1 MSSRS
6 RCVISSPNPHRTLII
21 VLLGGLGAERAR
33 KKKRRRLFPYRRQRT
48 EDRKPRHSSYV
59 VARSS
64 ERAAHIHPIRRQMI
78 EDDGPNAVKQ
88 RTATRIHSLS
98 SRAPEDRSA
107 PPQHGAGRCHR
118 KPVAP
123 SPSKRDSRKSAA
135 APSVA
140 SCSQTTPQDALDRPP
155 RRPCPTKIAE
165 SSSWIATTPLFAR

>member
-6 RCVISSPNPHRTLII
+6 RCVIRSPNPHRTLII

-33 KKKRRRLFPYRRQRT
+33 KKNAAACSRTGGSAT

-88 RTATRIHSLS
+88 RTVMRIHSPS
-98 SRAPEDRSA
+98 SCARGAQRAYAVRRGPV
-107 PPQHGAGRCHR
+107 PPQTCRA
-118 KPVAP
+118 KPVQTGLAQI
-123 SPSKRDSRKSAA
+123 RCRAVSR
-135 APSVA
+135 
-140 SCSQTTPQDALDRPP
+140 Q
-155 RRPCPTKIAE
+155 
-165 SSSWIATTPLFAR
+165 LFADHSPGCASPPPTPPMPDKDRRKLVLGCNYTLIR

>member
-21 VLLGGLGAERAR
+21 VLLGGLGAERAC
-33 KKKRRRLFPYRRQRT
+33 KKNAAACSRTGGSAT

-78 EDDGPNAVKQ
+78 EDDGPNAVRQ

-140 SCSQTTPQDALDRPP
+140 SCSQTTPQDAVH

>member
-107 PPQHGAGRCHR
+107 PPQHGAGRCQPQTCR
-118 KPVAP
+118 SKPVQTGLAQI
-123 SPSKRDSRKSAA
+123 RCRAVSR
-135 APSVA
+135 
-140 SCSQTTPQDALDRPP
+140 Q
-155 RRPCPTKIAE
+155 
-165 SSSWIATTPLFAR
+165 LFADHSPGCGSPPPMPDKDRRKLVLGCNYTIIR